1 MKKDL
6 KRIFYLITL
15 ALLVYAPN
23 VMAVACY
30 ERDADLIVNNGGNE
44 IVIDGQIPNIV
55 STIVLI
61 IKIAVPVLLVI
72 MGMIDLGKAVVAQKD
87 DEIKKG
93 QQLFVKR
100 LIAGLLVFFSI
111 TIVQMLINFADND
124 KDGNIMGCA
133 KCFLNGVDKC
143 AHDYGNDFLYID
155 CELDGYEF
163 QLRNDGH
170 IPGASVYGNGVDEAW
185 DTKSDYK
192 DGSKCPSSSQYK
204 ASVTSDGVFVITK
217 K

>member
-30 ERDADLIVNNGGNE
+30 ERNQDLIVDNGSSE
-44 IVIDGQIPNIV
+44 VVIDGQIPNIISV
-55 STIVLI
+55 IVLI

-111 TIVQMLINFADND
+111 TIVQMLVNFADND

-143 AHDYGNDFLYID
+143 KHDYGNGFLYMD
-155 CELDGYEF
+155 CSLDGYTF
-163 QLRNDGH
+163 QLRSDGH
-170 IPGASVYGNGVDEAW
+170 IPGASVSGNGVIEAY
-185 DTKSDYK
+185 DAVGYN
-192 DGSKCPSSSQYK
+192 DGSKCPSPLEYT
-204 ASVTSDGVFVITK
+204 ATVTNDGLFVITK